1 MPSEDTSIRSSD
13 KSQYI
18 DYHMTGDS
26 TEIPMRYGAIA
37 FVVIVIIAIIL
48 IVIYDPFANIAGFTG
63 CNISKYTEQCLAKSL
78 PYYDPTV

>member
-1 MPSEDTSIRSSD
+1 MLSEDTSIRSND

-18 DYHMTGDS
+18 DYAPTDS
-26 TEIPMRYGAIA
+26 TEIPMRYGVIA
-37 FVVIVIIAIIL
+37 FVVIIIVIIIL

-78 PYYDPTV
+78 PYYNPAV